1 LGCRFSAVQ
10 LYRSEYRNCSKQI
23 NFAIWWDGDELRE
36 LLDGITISKYGVG
49 TLFTATGCASNNGTK
64 STPCLQADL
73 LGDWREEVIF
83 RTSDNR
89 YLRIYTQRQQQTDV
103 FTH

>member
-1 LGCRFSAVQ
+1 MDIETIIKNALKGLARPS
-10 LYRSEYRNCSKQI
+10 
-23 NFAIWWDGDELRE
+23 
-36 LLDGITISKYGVG
+36 ISKYGVG

-89 YLRIYTQRQQQTDV
+89 YLRIYTTTATTNRRIYTLMHDPV
-103 FTH
+103 YRLGIACRM